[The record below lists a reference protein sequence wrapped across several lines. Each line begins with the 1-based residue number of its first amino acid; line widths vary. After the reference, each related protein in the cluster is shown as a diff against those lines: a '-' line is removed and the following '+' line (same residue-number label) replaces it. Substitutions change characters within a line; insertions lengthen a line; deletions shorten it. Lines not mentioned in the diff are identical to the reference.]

1 MTSHWRSGHAK
12 HLTTYLCLSCHHVQA
27 KKKTIEVLTVEETGV
42 DFTPRNKVVKVE
54 EPSTRKAG
62 VFVDTPSD
70 LIDKLR
76 NEASVI

>member
-1 MTSHWRSGHAK
+1 M
-12 HLTTYLCLSCHHVQA
+12 
-27 KKKTIEVLTVEETGV
+27 LTVEETGV

>member
-1 MTSHWRSGHAK
+1 MSPPEFPHIS
-12 HLTTYLCLSCHHVQA
+12 QA
-27 KKKTIEVLTVEETGV
+27 KKKPIEVLTAEETGI

-62 VFVDTPSD
+62 IFVETSEE

-76 NEASVI
+76 NEAAVI

>member
-1 MTSHWRSGHAK
+1 MSLFSLPEFLYVT
-12 HLTTYLCLSCHHVQA
+12 QA
-27 KKKTIEVLTVEETGV
+27 KKKPIEVLTAEETGI

-62 VFVDTPSD
+62 IFVETSEE
-70 LIDKLR
+70 LIDKLK